1 MDRQDLS
8 RGPLALPALLEDEV
22 GLSAKGHGFAGL
34 PRFCRQMSALDRG
47 RGVLVLIG
55 QKDCLCCSCGD
66 GGTMSNS
73 LSP

>member
-34 PRFCRQMSALDRG
+34 PSFCRQMSALDRG
-47 RGVLVLIG
+47 RGFW
-55 QKDCLCCSCGD
+55 C
-66 GGTMSNS
+66 
-73 LSP
+73 